1 MRDLTVWTFRMHP
14 SHEELALLE
23 MLQSVLRE
31 VRHVEDMMQAGQLG
45 WTCLCPD
52 LVNPAFV
59 YS

>member
-1 MRDLTVWTFRMHP
+1 MHP